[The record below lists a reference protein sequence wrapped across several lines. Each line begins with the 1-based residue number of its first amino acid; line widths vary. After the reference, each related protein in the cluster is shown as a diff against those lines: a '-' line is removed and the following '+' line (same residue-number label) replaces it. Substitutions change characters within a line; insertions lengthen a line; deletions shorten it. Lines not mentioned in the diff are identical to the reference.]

1 MLAYGGVFCLY
12 KVRVSLILNEGYIFE
27 MTPYE
32 IITKKRDA
40 KYLTEEE
47 INYFIQS
54 YLADDI
60 KDYQVAA
67 LLMAIFLNGMNDEE
81 SYALT
86 KAYIRSGQIIDL
98 SDIPGPKV
106 DKHSTGGVGDKVSII
121 LAPLAA
127 SLGITVPMISGRG
140 LGHTGG
146 TLDKLES
153 IPGFR
158 TYGSLED
165 FKDQLLAIGVAM
177 YRQTDDF
184 VPADR
189 KIYALRDVTATV
201 GSIPLI
207 IASILSKK
215 IAEGIDSLVLDVK
228 YGNGSFT
235 PSVSQATFLAE
246 KLIKIGKVFEKK
258 VVAYLSAM
266 NQPLGNSVGNWLEVL
281 ECLSCLNG
289 KGPEDVMKIVIQ
301 LTSEMLLLAGKETDM
316 KEAREKCVKNLQN
329 GKAFEKFLELVR
341 LQHGEEKYILESKK
355 YPLARYCCA
364 LIAWKNGYVAEI
376 DTRQIGMISGYLGA
390 GRLRAGDTIDT
401 QAGMV
406 FYKKLGDPVHKG
418 DPLLE
423 IHTNNKTLVDSALQ
437 RLKKAI
443 QLANRKPQPSELIL
457 KRID

>member
-1 MLAYGGVFCLY
+1 M
-12 KVRVSLILNEGYIFE
+12 FE

-40 KYLTEEE
+40 KCLAEEE
-47 INYFIQS
+47 INYFVQR
-54 YLADDI
+54 YLTGDI

-81 SYALT
+81 SCSLT
-86 KAYIRSGQIIDL
+86 KAYLRSGEVIDL

-127 SLGITVPMISGRG
+127 SLGIIVPMISGRG

-165 FKDQLLAIGVAM
+165 FKDQLLTIGVAM

-246 KLIKIGKVFEKK
+246 KLIKIGKIFDKK

-266 NQPLGNSVGNWLEVL
+266 DQPLGNSVGNWLEVL
-281 ECLSCLNG
+281 ECLKCLAG
-289 KGPEDVMKIVIQ
+289 KGPKDVMEIVIQ
-301 LTSEMLLLAGKETDM
+301 LTSEMLLLAGKETNM
-316 KEAREKCVKNLQN
+316 KTAREKCLNALQN

-341 LQHGEEKYILESKK
+341 FQKGEERYILEPENN
-355 YPLARYCCA
+355 PLARYRYP
-364 LIAWKNGYVAEI
+364 LIAWEDGYVAEI

-390 GRLRAGDTIDT
+390 GRLRAGDTVDA
-401 QAGMV
+401 QAGMI
-406 FYKKLGDPVHKG
+406 FYKKLGDTVQIG
-418 DPLLE
+418 EPLLE
-423 IHTNNKTLVDSALQ
+423 IHTNDKSLVDSALH
-437 RLKKAI
+437 RLKNAI
-443 QLANRKPQPSELIL
+443 QLAQKKQQTSELIL